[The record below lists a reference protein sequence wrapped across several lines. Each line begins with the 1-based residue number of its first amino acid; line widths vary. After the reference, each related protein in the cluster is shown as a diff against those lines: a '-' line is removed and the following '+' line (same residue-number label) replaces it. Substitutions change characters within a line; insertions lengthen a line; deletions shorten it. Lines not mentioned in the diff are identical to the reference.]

1 VAVGAAIMA
10 GVLKGDVREVLLLD
24 VTPLTLGIETL
35 GGVATPIIQRN
46 TTIPTSKSQV
56 FSTASDN
63 QTSVEIHVLQG
74 ERSMAVDNKDLGR
87 FILDGI
93 LPSPRGMPQIDVAF
107 DIDANGI
114 LHVSAR
120 DKGTGREQK
129 ITIQAGTG
137 LSDDEI
143 ERMKKDAEA
152 YAEEDRARRESV
164 EVRNQADSLA
174 YQAEKTVTES
184 GEKIPAEIKADI
196 ETGIKD
202 VRDALNAEASAEVI
216 GAARDRLQEALQR
229 AGAALYEQPG
239 ENGASPEGEAEAE
252 GEAPAEEGTVE
263 GEYREV

>member
-1 VAVGAAIMA
+1 
-10 GVLKGDVREVLLLD
+10 
-24 VTPLTLGIETL
+24 
-35 GGVATPIIQRN
+35 
-46 TTIPTSKSQV
+46 
-56 FSTASDN
+56 
-63 QTSVEIHVLQG
+63 
-74 ERSMAVDNKDLGR
+74 
-87 FILDGI
+87 
-93 LPSPRGMPQIDVAF
+93 VAF

>member
-1 VAVGAAIMA
+1 MA
-10 GVLKGDVREVLLLD
+10 
-24 VTPLTLGIETL
+24 
-35 GGVATPIIQRN
+35 Q
-46 TTIPTSKSQV
+46 
-56 FSTASDN
+56 
-63 QTSVEIHVLQG
+63 
-74 ERSMAVDNKDLGR
+74 DNKDLGR

-93 LPSPRGMPQIDVAF
+93 LPAPRGMPQIDVAF

-174 YQAEKTVTES
+174 YQAEKTVSES
-184 GEKIPAEIKADI
+184 GDKIPDDIRSEI

-202 VRDALNAEASAEVI
+202 VRDALSAEDASAETI
-216 GAARDRLQEALQR
+216 SSARDRLQEALQK

-239 ENGASPEGEAEAE
+239 ENGASPEGEPSEE
-252 GEAPAEEGTVE
+252 EAPAEEGTVE